1 VWKADKRIRVNIAYS
16 SNNWIIKEIYINLF
30 TWDKYVDIFLP
41 YFLSAQLHK
50 TASYF
55 RLACFINFFLTSLLS
70 ARGRDWHRLEKA
82 AYFLFQSWS
91 YLFKHPTLLFNLQQ
105 CVLLRCRLR
114 GGKASWFFI
123 GPSFNVFS
131 GNYCNTSCGNVN
143 TDRSSLVLH
152 KSIVHEYKYHDSFSL
167 VLNIQMML
175 GKAYCCSVDSEA
187 VCFLSCSLW

>member
-1 VWKADKRIRVNIAYS
+1 ML
-16 SNNWIIKEIYINLF
+16 IYILEISISIYF
-30 TWDKYVDIFLP
+30 LLISFLP
-41 YFLSAQLHK
+41 GCIKQRLIFAWLVSLIFSQRRSRLSD
-50 TASYF
+50 
-55 RLACFINFFLTSLLS
+55 
-70 ARGRDWHRLEKA
+70 RGRDWHRLEKA
-82 AYFLFQSWS
+82 ASYDPLLFWSWS
-91 YLFKHPTLLFNLQQ
+91 SLFKHPTFLFNLQQ

-114 GGKASWFFI
+114 GGKAFWFFI

-175 GKAYCCSVDSEA
+175 GKAYYCSVDSEA